1 MSELERII
9 HDDSNDLDYILVGEI
24 YLPLIAVP
32 EEKRDIGFYGSLH
45 RNYLKDYKMFL
56 FENVRGLLSHDKGKT
71 YQTITSI
78 FEQAG
83 YTIQKSVLN
92 AWDYGVPQKRERL
105 ITVGIRNDLFEKI
118 HFDLPEPHDYK
129 PVLRDVLL
137 DCPKSDGT
145 LYSEYKTKIF
155 EQVPPG
161 GYWRDI
167 DPEIAKEYM

>member
-1 MSELERII
+1 
-9 HDDSNDLDYILVGEI
+9 
-24 YLPLIAVP
+24 
-32 EEKRDIGFYGSLH
+32 
-45 RNYLKDYKMFL
+45 MFL

-105 ITVGIRNDLFEKI
+105 ITVGIRNDLVEKI
-118 HFDLPEPHDYK
+118 HFDFPEPHDYK

-137 DCPKSDGT
+137 DCPN
-145 LYSEYKTKIF
+145 
-155 EQVPPG
+155 
-161 GYWRDI
+161 R
-167 DPEIAKEYM
+167 

>member
-1 MSELERII
+1 M
-9 HDDSNDLDYILVGEI
+9 IL
-24 YLPLIAVP
+24 
-32 EEKRDIGFYGSLH
+32 
-45 RNYLKDYKMFL
+45 LKKF
-56 FENVRGLLSHDKGKT
+56 
-71 YQTITSI
+71 
-78 FEQAG
+78 
-83 YTIQKSVLN
+83 
-92 AWDYGVPQKRERL
+92 
-105 ITVGIRNDLFEKI
+105 
-118 HFDLPEPHDYK
+118 HFDFPEPHDYK